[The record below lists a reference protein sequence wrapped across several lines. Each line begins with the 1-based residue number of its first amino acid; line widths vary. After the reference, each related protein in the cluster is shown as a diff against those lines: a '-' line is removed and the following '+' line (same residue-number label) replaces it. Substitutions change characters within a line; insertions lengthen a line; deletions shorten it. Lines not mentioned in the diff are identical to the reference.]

1 MRLKNLTLLAV
12 LSLLTPALLQATA
25 YNEATIDKLNGT
37 IMDQPADGSTPY
49 ALQTNSTVTKGDV
62 LTCYDRSWVILKTH
76 SGDRIGLCGNTC
88 MVIDEYYFEGPDRQ
102 IRLILKN
109 GTLLL
114 KTGGRGSAQSFFEI
128 NAGSVVASINDV
140 HAILT
145 YDPSDESFT
154 AQYMVGK
161 LTVIDKDHEEKF
173 KANNT
178 ENTWIAGKM
187 TKTDPDPVDE
197 LDSTNFNR
205 FFDDQDLLAAAGNN
219 ILLSDNP
226 VISEMRADGVWGSK
240 IQQASQVYHYGVSAY
255 NAGRFHEAEDFWK
268 EALDIEPDY
277 NKARSSLQKLA
288 EDHPELKM
296 DESDWKFESQEPEAT
311 VTSH

>member
-1 MRLKNLTLLAV
+1 MRLNNLLLLAV
-12 LSLLTPALLQATA
+12 LSLLVPGLLQATA
-25 YNEATIDKLNGT
+25 YNEATVDKLNGT
-37 IMDQPADGSTPY
+37 IMDQPADGSKPY
-49 ALQTNSTVTKGDV
+49 ALQTESTVAKGDI

-76 SGDRIGLCGNTC
+76 GGDRIGLSGNTSV
-88 MVIDEYYFEGPDRQ
+88 VIDEYYFEGPDRQ

-145 YDPSDESFT
+145 YDPTDESFT

-173 KANNT
+173 KANQT

-187 TKTDPDPVDE
+187 KKEDPDPIDE
-197 LDSTNFNR
+197 LDATNYNR
-205 FFDDQDLLAAAGNN
+205 FFDEQDLLADVVNN
-219 ILLSDNP
+219 ILLSDNLI
-226 VISEMRADGVWGSK
+226 VSELRADGVWGSK
-240 IQQASQVYHYGVSAY
+240 MQQASQVYHYGQDAY
-255 NAGRFHEAEDFWK
+255 NAGRFREAEDFWK
-268 EALDIEPDY
+268 EALEIQPDY
-277 NKARSSLQKLA
+277 TRARSSLQKLS
-288 EDHPELKM
+288 EDHPELKI
-296 DESDWKFESQEPEAT
+296 DESDWSFERQEPKSTAT
-311 VTSH
+311 TP